1 MTFDPLILPI
11 VISVCSLIVSILVAY
26 FTLFHKGNVK
36 MTPPT
41 LIYFGAD
48 AGSRDTKSTAPKVYL
63 RTLLYSSAKRG
74 NVISSLYVRL
84 TRGETIQTFNIW
96 AYGEVGA
103 LMPGS
108 GLFVGEQGVAFN
120 HHFLPPADGTAF
132 KFLAGD
138 YLLELF
144 AVQVNHAKPKLLWS
158 VALDLPQHL
167 FDRMSTELAGGLYYE
182 WQPNSGKY
190 YVHHR

>member
-1 MTFDPLILPI
+1 MTPDLYILSL
-11 VISVCSLIVSILVAY
+11 VISVFSLLVSGLVAY
-26 FTLFHKGNVK
+26 LTLLRKGNVK

-48 AGSRDTKSTAPKVYL
+48 AGSRDTMSIAPKVYL

-84 TRGETIQTFNIW
+84 TRGETMQTFNIW
-96 AYGEVGA
+96 AYGEVGE

-120 HHFLPPADGTAF
+120 HHFLPPADGTTF
-132 KFLAGD
+132 KFLPGT
-138 YLLELF
+138 YLLEVF
-144 AVQVNHAKPKLLWS
+144 ASQVDHPKPKLLW
-158 VALDLPQHL
+158 AATLELPQHL
-167 FDRMSTELAGGLYYE
+167 ADKMQKELAGGLYYE

-190 YVHHR
+190 HVRHR